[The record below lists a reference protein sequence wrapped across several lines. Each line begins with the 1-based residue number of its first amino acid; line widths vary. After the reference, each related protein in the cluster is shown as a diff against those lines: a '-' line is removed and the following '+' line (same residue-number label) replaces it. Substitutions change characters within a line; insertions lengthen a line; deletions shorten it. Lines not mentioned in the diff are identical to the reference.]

1 MTSRRRAI
9 FAPNAV
15 RLPCLALVVLALA
28 ACAALPN
35 DAPVVEQLDEETG
48 LTITRLGRPLELYRD
63 FLRRD
68 APGKFT
74 FLAPFETNQMGARE
88 PYLWLAIPLED
99 PEASVTPAVSVDGV
113 RLDLPA
119 PGRAADAA
127 GLRRSPYKVPMSW
140 AATFY
145 YRIDAQLVEKLGAAR
160 TLVVQVTEP
169 TRTGPLSTEYSL
181 QVGQDPRLREFAAR
195 LAD

>member
-1 MTSRRRAI
+1 MQQECQSQTIMTSRRRAI

-28 ACAALPN
+28 ACAALPD

-74 FLAPFETNQMGARE
+74 FLAPFETNQMGTRE

-99 PEASVTPAVSVDGV
+99 PEASVTPVVSVDGV

-119 PGRAADAA
+119 PGRAPDAA

-140 AATFY
+140 AAT
-145 YRIDAQLVEKLGAAR
+145 LVWPRR
-160 TLVVQVTEP
+160 TSFMPAMTGCWS
-169 TRTGPLSTEYSL
+169 TRTPCLPIWWSAGERCSVSSSTFCSMI
-181 QVGQDPRLREFAAR
+181 
-195 LAD
+195 